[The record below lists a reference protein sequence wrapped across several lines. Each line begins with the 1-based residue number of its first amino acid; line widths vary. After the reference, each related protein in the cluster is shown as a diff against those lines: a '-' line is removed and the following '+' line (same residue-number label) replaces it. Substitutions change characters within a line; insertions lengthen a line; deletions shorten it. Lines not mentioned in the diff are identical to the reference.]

1 MPPCEQ
7 IQNEIRDYMN
17 VDDLR
22 LVQTDKIKTMGLQG
36 FQECNKHSLVRNNI
50 INDTGIII

>member
-1 MPPCEQ
+1 MPPYEQ